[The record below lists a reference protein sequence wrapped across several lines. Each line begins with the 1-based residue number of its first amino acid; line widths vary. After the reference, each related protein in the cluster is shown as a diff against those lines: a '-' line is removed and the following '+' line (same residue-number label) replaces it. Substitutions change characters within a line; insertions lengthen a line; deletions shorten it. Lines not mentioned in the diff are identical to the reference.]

1 MLARADHQLETLRTY
16 GILIDNGDDWSGK
29 IVFCCGPGCALTGI
43 PPAASIAGAVTLAVD
58 ADAAAVK
65 LALRRGE
72 LDFVVNTLDEALRTI
87 KNEVRQRRPL
97 SVGLIAD
104 VESTL
109 VEMVERG
116 VQPNVQLISSA
127 PNYAGLRTLQE
138 RGMRYFYALVADE
151 PDRPYRPMLNLD
163 RKRHYEYFFAAG
175 SSAALRSLD
184 ANLLNALPQNDT
196 VRRRWLERISHYL
209 RTDRDWGR
217 LIWLSETEVQEIAS
231 QGLSPESR

>member
-16 GILIDNGDDWSGK
+16 GILIGNGDDWSGK

-58 ADAAAVK
+58 ADPAAVK

-109 VEMVERG
+109 AEMAERG
-116 VQPNVQLISSA
+116 VQPDVQLISYA
-127 PNYAGLRTLQE
+127 PNYAGLRILQE
-138 RGMRYFYALVADE
+138 RGMRYFHTLVEDE
-151 PDRPYRPMLNLD
+151 PDRPYRSMLILD
-163 RKRHYEYFFAAG
+163 RKRHYEYFFAAE
-175 SSAALRSLD
+175 SSAALRSFD
-184 ANLLNALPQNDT
+184 AQLLNALPKHDT
-196 VRRRWLERISHYL
+196 VRRRWVERISHYL
-209 RTDRDWGR
+209 REDRNRGR
-217 LIWLSETEVQEIAS
+217 WIWLNDGEVEDVAAK
-231 QGLSPESR
+231 GFNPVSR